1 MGSMISYVRMR
12 GEENRREFGIYSWQ
26 KQKGCVRGGKKWRES
41 MPKIIRARAMPYF
54 SHVLVSEKKK
64 KKKNKLPMLKE
75 YIVETERDRERESSD
90 RT

>member
-1 MGSMISYVRMR
+1 MERIDAEDNTRSRNAIFLSR
-12 GEENRREFGIYSWQ
+12 FS
-26 KQKGCVRGGKKWRES
+26 
-41 MPKIIRARAMPYF
+41 IRK
-54 SHVLVSEKKK
+54 KKK